1 MRYATRTFLLSFLP
15 FALLLLASFWA
26 VQGLTVSAAR
36 AGFRETLRQSQELLV
51 RLHARGEQATRR
63 SLKVL
68 AENPALKAGLQ
79 LALVEAGS
87 AAARRTVADQLR
99 EINENLGLD
108 LLLAIAADGSP
119 LAGVRRAGAV
129 TVGLDR
135 APEKRFAP
143 GLGSV
148 GGEWYRLAL
157 IPVNLSQEN
166 LGALVVGERLDLR
179 EFPMPV
185 ALEHHGRV
193 IASNLA
199 GVTPAEV
206 EQALQGCAAG
216 ACEVR
221 LKGIRYF
228 SVPLATPEFGEGF
241 RLRGLADLEA
251 ATAPILGI
259 LRRVFLGAGAAAML
273 AALAVSLVASR
284 SVTRPLSEI
293 VAHLRTAE
301 LTGELAEF
309 SSGRWRIREVR
320 QLAESF
326 NRAAAAVREGREQ
339 LRRAYLEFI
348 GSLVSALDARDPY
361 TAGHSH
367 RVSEWS
373 RRLAE
378 AMGLDSHQCEAVR
391 VGALLHDIGKIGV
404 PDSVLRKTGPLTR
417 EERGLIEAHPVI
429 GRRILA
435 EIGGFDP
442 YLPAVELHHEN
453 WDGSGY
459 PYGLAGEQVPVA
471 ARIVHVV
478 DAYDAMTSDRPYR
491 RGLSHAEALAI
502 LERFAGSQFDP
513 AVVGWFRQVAA
524 QELRDEESLVQSG
537 SLKRLLEGIE
547 RSADALREAVP
558 SHDTPL

>member
-129 TVGLDR
+129 TVGFDR

-259 LRRVFLGAGAAAML
+259 LRRVFVGAGAAAML

-293 VAHLRTAE
+293 IAHLRTAE

-404 PDSVLRKTGPLTR
+404 PDSVLRKPGPLTL
-417 EERGLIEAHPVI
+417 EERRAMEEHPVMGAAI
-429 GRRILA
+429 TA
-435 EIGGFDP
+435 
-442 YLPAVELHHEN
+442 AVTDLDSVVNLVRHHHERF
-453 WDGSGY
+453 DGEGY
-459 PYGLAGEQVPVA
+459 PGRLKGAEVPLATRLFTLA
-471 ARIVHVV
+471 
-478 DAYDAMTSDRPYR
+478 DAYSAMTTDRPYR
-491 RGLSHAEALAI
+491 KGLTLEMAVEEILRG
-502 LERFAGSQFDP
+502 RGTQFDP
-513 AVVGWFRQVAA
+513 ELAEAFVAM
-524 QELRDEESLVQSG
+524 
-537 SLKRLLEGIE
+537 IE
-547 RSADALREAVP
+547 RTAQGKTEQAA
-558 SHDTPL
+558 